1 MFIIQDGQFYYVGGN
16 EKFNC
21 TGKNSTITPSQ
32 VIEDVN
38 KQERIISAINFEDH
52 LGLN

>member
-1 MFIIQDGQFYYVGGN
+1 MFIIQDGQFYYAGGN
-16 EKFNC
+16 AKFIC

-32 VIEDVN
+32 VIEEVN
-38 KQERIISAINFEDH
+38 KQERIISAIHVEDH